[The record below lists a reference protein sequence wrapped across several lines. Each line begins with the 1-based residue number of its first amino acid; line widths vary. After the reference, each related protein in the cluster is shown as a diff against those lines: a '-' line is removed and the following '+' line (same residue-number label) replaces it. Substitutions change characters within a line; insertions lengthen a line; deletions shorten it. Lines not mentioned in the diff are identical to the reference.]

1 MYMFLTSSTAFSPL
15 YGEIIRDKT
24 PTGPNVMSFDLM
36 RDQSLLMD
44 GRILYK
50 GSLFLQDH
58 QIKYSSQVKKYKK
71 GIKTSNRN
79 DERRENLNKGQKLIG
94 IG

>member
-1 MYMFLTSSTAFSPL
+1 M

-50 GSLFLQDH
+50 GSLFQNH
-58 QIKYSSQVKKYKK
+58 QIKYSSQMKRYE
-71 GIKTSNRN
+71 GH
-79 DERRENLNKGQKLIG
+79 
-94 IG
+94 

>member
-1 MYMFLTSSTAFSPL
+1 
-15 YGEIIRDKT
+15 
-24 PTGPNVMSFDLM
+24 
-36 RDQSLLMD
+36 
-44 GRILYK
+44 
-50 GSLFLQDH
+50 
-58 QIKYSSQVKKYKK
+58 VKKYKK